1 MPLGGPTSK
10 RRRDV
15 KLTVTTARR
24 SRPTPAKAKLAA
36 SVLRRLEGEYGRREW
51 TPRGRPLDVFVSVI
65 LSQNTSWINAR
76 EGFRR
81 LKRDL
86 PTWER
91 ALAAPVEEVQ
101 RSIAVCGLG
110 RMRAGRLQ
118 ALLRRI
124 KAERGRLTLAFV
136 GRMEVDEA
144 AAYLSSFH
152 GVGPKTVA
160 CTLLFAFGMPIF
172 PVDNG
177 ILRVIRRLGLVRAKA
192 KDVEASGIVERATTP
207 LMRYPLHVLTYR
219 HAKDFCRPKNPHC
232 DDCPLLDLCPTGRRR
247 VKHAP
252 PPEPPPRPKRLSRS
266 ISAGLL
272 RDGDAA
278 ERRGLR

>member
-1 MPLGGPTSK
+1 M
-10 RRRDV
+10 
-15 KLTVTTARR
+15 
-24 SRPTPAKAKLAA
+24 
-36 SVLRRLEGEYGRREW
+36 
-51 TPRGRPLDVFVSVI
+51 SVI

-86 PTWER
+86 PTWEK

-124 KAERGRLTLAFV
+124 KSERGRLSAGV
-136 GRMEVDEA
+136 RRADGGRRGG
-144 AAYLSSFH
+144 
-152 GVGPKTVA
+152 GVPGELPRRRPKTVA

-177 ILRVIRRLGLVRAKA
+177 ILRVVRRLGLVRAKA

-232 DDCPLLDLCPTGRRR
+232 DDCPLLELCPTGRRR

-252 PPEPPPRPKRLSRS
+252 PPNEPVTRPRLSRS

-272 RDGDAA
+272 RDGDSAD
-278 ERRGLR
+278 RRGSR

>member
-1 MPLGGPTSK
+1 M
-10 RRRDV
+10 
-15 KLTVTTARR
+15 
-24 SRPTPAKAKLAA
+24 
-36 SVLRRLEGEYGRREW
+36 LRRLEGEYGRREW
-51 TPRGRPLDVFVSVI
+51 QPRGRPLDVFVSVI
-65 LSQNTSWINAR
+65 LSQNTSWNNAR

-86 PTWER
+86 PTWEKV
-91 ALAAPVEEVQ
+91 LAAPVEEVQ

-124 KAERGRLTLAFV
+124 KSERGRLSLAFV
-136 GRMEVDEA
+136 GRLPVDEA
-144 AAYLSSFH
+144 VAYLSSYH

-177 ILRVIRRLGLVRAKA
+177 ILRVVRRLGLVRGKA
-192 KDVEASGIVERATTP
+192 RDVEASAIVERATAP

-219 HAKDFCRPKNPHC
+219 HAKDVCRPKNPHC
-232 DDCPLLDLCPTGRRR
+232 DDCPLLELCPAGKRR

-252 PPEPPPRPKRLSRS
+252 PPNEPVVRPRLSRLSRS

-272 RDGDAA
+272 RDGDSST
-278 ERRGLR
+278 RRGLR